1 MTISCPNGHSS
12 GTADYCDQCGAPIA
26 TIGAGEM
33 TEILPVIDDA
43 DTSAATP
50 KEPCPVCK
58 TQRPGDDRFCECC
71 GYDFVKGSVANGGGS
86 GEGSATAAAASQPP
100 VWVAIVHADREQ
112 LARFGDEGLDFP
124 EAWTGLTVVLAA
136 PKVRIGRVSE
146 PSESDEQEID
156 LSGPFAD
163 PGISRRHAMLKRIED
178 GGWEITDL
186 GSTNGTW
193 INAEETRLAG
203 TRRLKDG
210 DRIWLGA
217 WTTIELRAR
226 EP

>member
-1 MTISCPNGHSS
+1 MTILCPNGHSS
-12 GTADYCDQCGAPIA
+12 GTADYCDQCGAPIP
-26 TIGAGEM
+26 TVSAGEM

-50 KEPCPVCK
+50 QEPCPACK
-58 TQRPGDDRFCECC
+58 TGRHGDDRFCECC
-71 GYDFVKGSVANGGGS
+71 GYDFVTSAMPNDGGFE
-86 GEGSATAAAASQPP
+86 EGSAIAVPPSQQP
-100 VWVAIVHADREQ
+100 VWVAIVHADRQQ

-124 EAWTGLTVVLAA
+124 EAWTGLTVVLVA
-136 PKVRIGRVSE
+136 PTVRIGRVREQSD
-146 PSESDEQEID
+146 PDEQEID

-163 PGISRRHAMLKRIED
+163 PGISRRHAMLKRMED
-178 GGWEITDL
+178 GSWEITDL

-193 INAEETRLAG
+193 INAEEARLVG
-203 TRRLKDG
+203 TRRLNDG
-210 DRIWLGA
+210 DRIWIGA